1 MKKVI
6 EYLKQ
11 YRFRMTI
18 GLIIKIIGT
27 VMDLA
32 IPLILSYII
41 DKIVPTKDVNKII
54 IVGSLMI
61 VCSIVGL
68 VGSVSANQMA
78 SKVAQLVTTDLRHD
92 LFEKIETLSARQVDE
107 VTVPSLVSRMSSDTY
122 NVHQMIGMS
131 QRIGVRAP
139 ILLIGGIIVTLTLD
153 PILTLVLLSV
163 LPLVVFVIYYISKK
177 GLPLF
182 TKVQLAIDDFVRVVR
197 ENITGIRVIK
207 ALSKEE
213 YERNRFDKINK
224 KLVDYELSSQKIMI
238 KLNPIINVFLNI
250 GMVAV
255 IVVGAYRVNG
265 GKVLSGKVLA
275 FTTYF
280 TIILNAML
288 SITRIFIVFSKAA
301 ASAERISYIMNLKS
315 DLPIEN
321 TNDNIISNDYIVF
334 DNVSFS
340 YNKNKEKNIYHLS
353 FSLKKGGRLG
363 IIGPTGAGKSTII
376 NLLMRFY
383 DVDEGKIYIDGKNIK
398 EYDFETLHKK
408 FGVVFQNDMIFS
420 TDIQDNINLSRGLTE
435 EEITEASKVS
445 QSYDFIMGCENGFNT
460 ELSERGA
467 NLSGGQ
473 RQRLLITRALAN
485 RPEILILDDATSA
498 LDYKTESYLR
508 KGLKEKYSDT
518 TSIIVA
524 QRVSSI
530 RDCDKIIMI
539 DEGNI
544 LGIGNHKEL
553 MEKVKEYRE
562 IYQLQTGGGLDE

>member
-68 VGSVSANQMA
+68 VGSISANQMA

-92 LFEKIETLSARQVDE
+92 LFEKIETLSAKQVDE

-182 TKVQLAIDDFVRVVR
+182 TKVQLAIDDFVRVIR

-224 KLVDYELSSQKIMI
+224 KLVDYELSSQKTMI
-238 KLNPIINVFLNI
+238 KLNPMINIFLNI

-275 FTTYF
+275 FITYF

-288 SITRIFIVFSKAA
+288 SITRIFIVFQK
-301 ASAERISYIMNLKS
+301 
-315 DLPIEN
+315 
-321 TNDNIISNDYIVF
+321 
-334 DNVSFS
+334 
-340 YNKNKEKNIYHLS
+340 
-353 FSLKKGGRLG
+353 
-363 IIGPTGAGKSTII
+363 
-376 NLLMRFY
+376 LLLQL
-383 DVDEGKIYIDGKNIK
+383 K
-398 EYDFETLHKK
+398 EY
-408 FGVVFQNDMIFS
+408 
-420 TDIQDNINLSRGLTE
+420 
-435 EEITEASKVS
+435 
-445 QSYDFIMGCENGFNT
+445 
-460 ELSERGA
+460 
-467 NLSGGQ
+467 
-473 RQRLLITRALAN
+473 LI
-485 RPEILILDDATSA
+485 
-498 LDYKTESYLR
+498 
-508 KGLKEKYSDT
+508 
-518 TSIIVA
+518 
-524 QRVSSI
+524 
-530 RDCDKIIMI
+530 
-539 DEGNI
+539 
-544 LGIGNHKEL
+544 
-553 MEKVKEYRE
+553 
-562 IYQLQTGGGLDE
+562 

>member
-68 VGSVSANQMA
+68 VGSISANQMA

-92 LFEKIETLSARQVDE
+92 LFEKIETLSAKQVDE

-182 TKVQLAIDDFVRVVR
+182 TKVQLAIDDFVRVIR

-224 KLVDYELSSQKIMI
+224 KLVDYELSS
-238 KLNPIINVFLNI
+238 
-250 GMVAV
+250 
-255 IVVGAYRVNG
+255 
-265 GKVLSGKVLA
+265 
-275 FTTYF
+275 
-280 TIILNAML
+280 
-288 SITRIFIVFSKAA
+288 
-301 ASAERISYIMNLKS
+301 
-315 DLPIEN
+315 
-321 TNDNIISNDYIVF
+321 
-334 DNVSFS
+334 
-340 YNKNKEKNIYHLS
+340 
-353 FSLKKGGRLG
+353 KK
-363 IIGPTGAGKSTII
+363 
-376 NLLMRFY
+376 
-383 DVDEGKIYIDGKNIK
+383 
-398 EYDFETLHKK
+398 
-408 FGVVFQNDMIFS
+408 Q
-420 TDIQDNINLSRGLTE
+420 
-435 EEITEASKVS
+435 
-445 QSYDFIMGCENGFNT
+445 
-460 ELSERGA
+460 
-467 NLSGGQ
+467 
-473 RQRLLITRALAN
+473 
-485 RPEILILDDATSA
+485 
-498 LDYKTESYLR
+498 
-508 KGLKEKYSDT
+508 
-518 TSIIVA
+518 
-524 QRVSSI
+524 
-530 RDCDKIIMI
+530 
-539 DEGNI
+539 
-544 LGIGNHKEL
+544 
-553 MEKVKEYRE
+553 
-562 IYQLQTGGGLDE
+562 